1 MKRDVPVNIYIVDS
15 ISTYERG
22 LYSTLS
28 PYLNISVRR
37 FLTGELFIEYM
48 KEHGVPSRRVH
59 IAIVAF
65 QHVSA
70 LEYVMNGLEILEVAK
85 RVSPRINVI
94 MVGQQEDLEF
104 GVQAHSAG
112 AFGVVRYTQC
122 TSLQLFVLILRIVGP
137 LRKEI
142 RVKQLVSIVLEL
154 AISVAILGVCLT
166 FWAL

>member
-15 ISTYERG
+15 ISTYERE

-70 LEYVMNGLEILEVAK
+70 LEYVMNGSGE
-85 RVSPRINVI
+85 
-94 MVGQQEDLEF
+94 
-104 GVQAHSAG
+104 AG
-112 AFGVVRYTQC
+112 FA
-122 TSLQLFVLILRIVGP
+122 P
-137 LRKEI
+137 H
-142 RVKQLVSIVLEL
+142 
-154 AISVAILGVCLT
+154 
-166 FWAL
+166 